1 MVLAHTKSIAV
12 VGNASSLLDANHGS
26 EIDTHDVVIRMNRG
40 LPKNREKQGQKTT
53 ILAFSVFPQIAD
65 IYPQFGADK
74 LIWMSPKL
82 RDEAPTD
89 LDLEFYSLEL
99 WDILHAKL
107 GARPS
112 VGAMVLDYVSTFGS
126 QSVDIYGFD
135 FKRTT
140 STYLE
145 APHIGPHNYQAEE
158 AFCLSL
164 VNERNWRIRR
174 DYAD

>member
-1 MVLAHTKSIAV
+1 MLTDARSIAI
-12 VGNASSLLDANHGS
+12 VGNAASLLDANHGL
-26 EIDTHDVVIRMNRG
+26 EIDDHEVIIRMNRG
-40 LPKNREKQGQKTT
+40 LPTNPEKQGRRTS

-65 IYPQFGADK
+65 IYDQFGADK

-82 RDEAPTD
+82 RDEAPGD
-89 LDLEFYSLEL
+89 LELEFYSLER
-99 WDILHAKL
+99 WETLHSKL

-126 QSVDIYGFD
+126 QSVNIYGFD

-158 AFCLSL
+158 AFCLSI